1 VGHRKKLAKQVVS
14 SGAPRK
20 FHKLSIVVQQLSN
33 IWKLQHRFHYTAPA
47 YIDSLKKIHY
57 YFLFYPTY

>member
-47 YIDSLKKIHY
+47 YID
-57 YFLFYPTY
+57 